1 MEKYK
6 FLIMSIGLFFMCY
19 TSFQTY
25 KFMKNQFNNSVS
37 LGNKVTESGQY
48 TKHLA
53 GIILG
58 FLGGILCLILFI
70 KQFSD

>member
-1 MEKYK
+1 
-6 FLIMSIGLFFMCY
+6 
-19 TSFQTY
+19 
-25 KFMKNQFNNSVS
+25 
-37 LGNKVTESGQY
+37 VTESGQY